1 MFKERDIKL
10 ALEDEGIP
18 KYMEPIADRMSEF
31 ILLRNTYNSAIR
43 EISTKLENLDDE
55 FKVRYD
61 HTPIHH
67 MERRLKSNKSL
78 FEKMERK
85 GFPVCLESVHEIT
98 DVAGVRVICNYI
110 DDVYEVAELLMQQD
124 DLRLIRR
131 SDYIKNPKPSGYRSL
146 HLVLEVPVFLSD
158 RTEYVPVEVQFRTIA
173 MDTWASLE
181 HELKYKK
188 SIANSRMI
196 ESELK
201 RVADE
206 LASCDV
212 PMQTIRDLIRED
224 ET

>member
-10 ALEDEGIP
+10 ALEDEMVP

-85 GFPVCLESVHEIT
+85 GFPICLESVHEIT
-98 DVAGVRVICNYI
+98 DMAGVRVICNYI
-110 DDVYEVAELLMQQD
+110 DDVYEVAELLLRQD
-124 DLRLIRR
+124 DLRLVRR

-146 HLVLEVPVFLSD
+146 HLVVEVPVFLSD

-181 HELKYKK
+181 HELKYKREGIMTEDI
-188 SIANSRMI
+188 SQELIDCAEVMI
-196 ESELK
+196 ELDRKMERIHKKLY
-201 RVADE
+201 
-206 LASCDV
+206 
-212 PMQTIRDLIRED
+212 
-224 ET
+224 

>member
-10 ALEDEGIP
+10 ALEDEMVP
-18 KYMEPIADRMSEF
+18 KYMEPIAGRMSEF
-31 ILLRNTYNSAIR
+31 VLLRNTYNSAIR

-67 MERRLKSNKSL
+67 MDRRLKSNKSL

-85 GFPVCLESVHEIT
+85 GFPVCLESVREIT
-98 DVAGVRVICNYI
+98 DMAGVRVICNYI
-110 DDVYEVAELLMQQD
+110 DDVYEVADLLLKQD

-146 HLVLEVPVFLSD
+146 HLVVEVPVFLSD

-181 HELKYKK
+181 HELKYKRDGVMTDDI
-188 SIANSRMI
+188 SQ
-196 ESELK
+196 ELIDCAEAMAEVDRK
-201 RVADE
+201 MERIHKK
-206 LASCDV
+206 LY
-212 PMQTIRDLIRED
+212 
-224 ET
+224 

>member
-10 ALEDEGIP
+10 ALEDEMVP

-85 GFPVCLESVHEIT
+85 GFPICLESVHEIT
-98 DVAGVRVICNYI
+98 DMAGVRVICNYI
-110 DDVYEVAELLMQQD
+110 DDVYEVAELLLRQD
-124 DLRLIRR
+124 DLRLVRR
-131 SDYIKNPKPSGYRSL
+131 RDYIKNPKPSGYRSL
-146 HLVLEVPVFLSD
+146 HLVVEVPVFLSD

-181 HELKYKK
+181 HELKYKRDGIMTEDI
-188 SIANSRMI
+188 SQELIDCAEVMI
-196 ESELK
+196 ELDRKMERIHKKLY
-201 RVADE
+201 
-206 LASCDV
+206 
-212 PMQTIRDLIRED
+212 
-224 ET
+224 

>member
-1 MFKERDIKL
+1 MFKERDIKM
-10 ALEDEGIP
+10 ALEYEVVP
-18 KYMEPIADRMSEF
+18 KYMEPIADKMDEF
-31 ILLRNTYNSAIR
+31 VLLRNTYNSAIR

-85 GFPVCLESVHEIT
+85 GFPVCLESIYEIT
-98 DVAGVRVICNYI
+98 DMAGVRVICNYI
-110 DDVYEVAELLMQQD
+110 DDVYEVADLLLQQD

-146 HLVLEVPVFLSD
+146 HLVVEVPVFLSD
-158 RTEYVPVEVQFRTIA
+158 RIEYVPVEVQFRTIA

-181 HELKYKK
+181 HELKYKGK
-188 SIANSRMI
+188 AIMTEDISQ
-196 ESELK
+196 ELIDCAEAMAEVDRK
-201 RVADE
+201 MERIHKK
-206 LASCDV
+206 LY
-212 PMQTIRDLIRED
+212 
-224 ET
+224 

>member
-10 ALEDEGIP
+10 ALEDEMVP

-78 FEKMERK
+78 FKKMERK
-85 GFPVCLESVHEIT
+85 GFPICLESVHEIT
-98 DVAGVRVICNYI
+98 DMAGVRVICNYI
-110 DDVYEVAELLMQQD
+110 DDVYEVAELLLRQD
-124 DLRLIRR
+124 DLRLVRR

-146 HLVLEVPVFLSD
+146 HLVVEVPVFLSD

-181 HELKYKK
+181 HELKYKRDGIMTEDI
-188 SIANSRMI
+188 SQELIDCAEVMI
-196 ESELK
+196 ELDRKMERIHKKLY
-201 RVADE
+201 
-206 LASCDV
+206 
-212 PMQTIRDLIRED
+212 
-224 ET
+224 

>member
-10 ALEDEGIP
+10 ALEDEMVP

-31 ILLRNTYNSAIR
+31 VLLRNTYNSAIR

-85 GFPVCLESVHEIT
+85 GFPICLESVHEIT
-98 DVAGVRVICNYI
+98 DMAGVRVICNYI
-110 DDVYEVAELLMQQD
+110 DDVYEVAELLLKQD
-124 DLRLIRR
+124 DLRLVRR

-181 HELKYKK
+181 HELKYKREGGMTEEI
-188 SIANSRMI
+188 SQELIACAEAMTEVDRKMERI
-196 ESELK
+196 HKMLY
-201 RVADE
+201 
-206 LASCDV
+206 
-212 PMQTIRDLIRED
+212 
-224 ET
+224 

>member
-10 ALEDEGIP
+10 ALEDELVP
-18 KYMEPIADRMSEF
+18 KYMEPIADQMSEF
-31 ILLRNTYNSAIR
+31 VLLRNTYNSAIR

-85 GFPVCLESVHEIT
+85 GIPVCLESVHEIT
-98 DVAGVRVICNYI
+98 DMAGVRVICNYI
-110 DDVYEVAELLMQQD
+110 DDVYEVADLLLKQD

-131 SDYIKNPKPSGYRSL
+131 SDYIRNPKPSGYRSL
-146 HLVLEVPVFLSD
+146 HLVVEVPVFLSD
-158 RTEYVPVEVQFRTIA
+158 RTEFVPVEVQFRTIA

-181 HELKYKK
+181 HELKYKRIGGLTDDI
-188 SIANSRMI
+188 SQELIAC
-196 ESELK
+196 
-201 RVADE
+201 ADAMAE
-206 LASCDV
+206 IDRTMERIHKKLY
-212 PMQTIRDLIRED
+212 
-224 ET
+224 